1 MSSSLAVAD
10 RRVLADLLPGALVR
24 DVVLVAGGAA
34 LTGLSAQVSILTPL
48 SPVPFTLQTMAVL
61 VCGAALGSTRG
72 IASMS
77 LYLLVGM
84 AGFPWFAAHSAGV
97 GGPSFGYL
105 LGFVIAAG
113 VVGALARRG
122 ADRHL
127 VSTVLLMAA
136 GSVIIYTVGTVW
148 LARDLHVG
156 AVKAFDLGVR
166 PFLATDA
173 LKLAIAAVAFPSAW
187 RLASRDRRP

>member
-10 RRVLADLLPGALVR
+10 RRVLADLVPGALAR

-48 SPVPFTLQTMAVL
+48 SPVPFTLQTLSVL
-61 VCGAALGSTRG
+61 VCGAALGWLRG
-72 IASMS
+72 LLSMG

-84 AGFPWFAAHSAGV
+84 AGFPWFAAHSSGV

-105 LGFVIAAG
+105 LGFVVAAG

-127 VSTVLLMAA
+127 VSTLLLMVA
-136 GSVIIYTVGTVW
+136 GSVIIYSVGTVW
-148 LARDLHVG
+148 LAVDLHLG
-156 AVKAFDLGVR
+156 AVKAFDIGVR

-173 LKLAIAAVAFPSAW
+173 LKLVVAAVAFPSAW
-187 RLASRDRRP
+187 RLANRDRTA